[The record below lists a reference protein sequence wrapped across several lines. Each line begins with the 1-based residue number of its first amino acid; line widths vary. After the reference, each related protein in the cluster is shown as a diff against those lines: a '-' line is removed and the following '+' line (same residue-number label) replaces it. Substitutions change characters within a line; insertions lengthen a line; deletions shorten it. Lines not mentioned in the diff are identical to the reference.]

1 MEHSAT
7 YYRQI
12 AEDLSRRACLSPD
25 PAVRE
30 QLKMAAHDYELLA
43 QAIDDEET
51 DRVLHS
57 GGPAGKT
64 ETTRQPAGTTR
75 TATASPC

>member
-12 AEDLSRRACLSPD
+12 AEDLSRRACLSPN

-30 QLKMAAHDYELLA
+30 QLKMAAHDYEQLA
-43 QAIDDEET
+43 RAIDDEEIDPVT
-51 DRVLHS
+51 DRVLY
-57 GGPAGKT
+57 
-64 ETTRQPAGTTR
+64 
-75 TATASPC
+75 